1 MDLQKL
7 KSEEIRGFDAKRS
20 AEVEGQVRRA
30 LLDARMDIYNPAA
43 RGSAKIRG
51 LKRTLA
57 RVLTLRGAAAAGT
70 KPAKAAKPA
79 AKAAPKK
86 AKAPAKTAKKSK

>member
-43 RGSAKIRG
+43 RGAAKIRG

-57 RVLTLRGAAAAGT
+57 RVLTLRGAAAVGAA

-86 AKAPAKTAKKSK
+86 APAKAAKKSK

>member
-1 MDLQKL
+1 MDLHKM

-30 LLDARMDIYNPAA
+30 LLDVRMDIYNPAA

-57 RVLTLRGAAAAGT
+57 RILTLRGAAATGA
-70 KPAKAAKPA
+70 KPAKAAKPTT
-79 AKAAPKK
+79 KAAPKK
-86 AKAPAKTAKKSK
+86 VSAKAAKKSK

>member
-43 RGSAKIRG
+43 RGAAKIRG

-57 RVLTLRGAAAAGT
+57 RLLTLRGAAAVGA

-86 AKAPAKTAKKSK
+86 APAKAAKKSK